1 MDFSHSFARV
11 DYRIEILDLHPV
23 HQRVLRDVLVE
34 VCTVET
40 HALSELRDW
49 LIGILEDEQ
58 EIEPPPTKA
67 GREVVD
73 QKRAGAKL
81 YQLEMVRCGKGACKS
96 CPHGPYWYGYRRA
109 GGKLKS
115 WYIGKDLRK
124 EFRVPV
130 ALDLVATGGDQVEGA
145 AADAAGL

>member
-34 VCTVET
+34 VATVET

-49 LIGILEDEQ
+49 LVGILEEE
-58 EIEPPPTKA
+58 EIESPPTKSC
-67 GREVVD
+67 REVVD

-115 WYIGKDLRK
+115 WYIGKDLSK
-124 EFRVPV
+124 EFSVPV
-130 ALDLVATGGDQVEGA
+130 EASAASAGGSCDQA
-145 AADAAGL
+145 AAANAAGL

>member
-34 VCTVET
+34 VATVET

-49 LIGILEDEQ
+49 LVGILEEE
-58 EIEPPPTKA
+58 EIEPPPTKP

-81 YQLEMVRCGKGACKS
+81 YQLEMVRCGKGSCKS

-115 WYIGKDLRK
+115 WYIGKDLSK
-124 EFRVPV
+124 EFSVPV
-130 ALDLVATGGDQVEGA
+130 EQDQAASVGHQALAA